1 MEVIQG
7 DITDYSGVLEA
18 SRGAHVIVHM
28 ASLVDVWYKIPDSL
42 IYSVNIKGEAPT
54 GLVGIRDGEETP
66 TGERFHP
73 GNHKWDEIASRLED
87 FQGLVSA
94 CDLIITR
101 RACVTFKQMVHLWRR
116 LFLERKRCFRCHC
129 W

>member
-7 DITDYSGVLEA
+7 DITDYSSVLEA
-18 SRGAHVIVHM
+18 SRGAHVIVHV

-54 GLVGIRDGEETP
+54 GRVVIRDGEETP
-66 TGERFHP
+66 IGERLHP
-73 GNHKWDEIASRLED
+73 GNHKREEIASGLED

-101 RACVTFKQMVHLWRR
+101 CACVTFKQMVRLWQR
-116 LFLERKRCFRCHC
+116 LFLERKRCFKCHC
-129 W
+129 